1 MDGTHVRWLGCPK
14 YFTNYWKEK
23 ETYPSQEFV
32 KDFGQ
37 PNHLIWVPAVEPHA
51 PGPPWYVK
59 AHHRREKVMPR
70 KYIKSSNIFSF
81 SKFLFSFITI
91 LVIFFILFSVLLFVL
106 FKSTISVVI
115 EFIIFRSNAQ
125 KN

>member
-37 PNHLIWVPAVEPHA
+37 PNHLIWVPAVGPHA

-81 SKFLFSFITI
+81 SKFLFLFITI